1 MDIDVIERLIRIVD
15 ESTVTEIEI
24 KEEGKSIRI
33 SRATQ
38 DVDSSPPVTAPQ
50 GGPRKVPKRE
60 HTPENLFRSPMVGSF
75 YRASSEEEAPFVEEG
90 QQVKKG
96 APLCIIEAMKMLNM
110 VEADREGVIEEIL
123 VHSGQAV
130 EFGQPLFVIK
140 E

>member
-1 MDIDVIERLIRIVD
+1 MDIDIIERLIRLVD

-24 KEEGKSIRI
+24 TEEGKTIRI

-38 DVDSSPPVTAPQ
+38 GGETLPSVTAP
-50 GGPRKVPKRE
+50 PARLRKGQKKGQNGK
-60 HTPENLFRSPMVGSF
+60 NLFRSPMVGSF

-90 QQVKKG
+90 QQIKKG

-110 VEADREGVIEEIL
+110 VEADRDGVIEEIL
-123 VHSGQAV
+123 VNSGQAI